1 MLIMKLF
8 CQGKYKLNTVH
19 INDSQIAS
27 LFFRQAHYRKIF
39 YQIIDQ
45 LNNEYTDLLQTLE
58 EKLKYFI
65 CLWPSKISKKLFS
78 YRINIYY
85 DHFVN
90 LH

>member
-1 MLIMKLF
+1 MNVF

-27 LFFRQAHYRKIF
+27 LFLRQAHYRKIF
-39 YQIIDQ
+39 YQTIDQ

-58 EKLKYFI
+58 EKLKYFT
-65 CLWPSKISKKLFS
+65 CLWSSKISKKLLS
-78 YRINIYY
+78 NRINIYY
-85 DHFVN
+85 AHFVN

>member
-1 MLIMKLF
+1 MIVKLLHYF
-8 CQGKYKLNTVH
+8 LDKH
-19 INDSQIAS
+19 IIEKH
-27 LFFRQAHYRKIF
+27 FIK
-39 YQIIDQ
+39 IIDQ

-65 CLWPSKISKKLFS
+65 CLWPSKISKKLLS